1 MHLQQL
7 QWWNQ
12 LIQGDQASFNQ
23 LFDHYWEPLFQ
34 YAYKITQSQQDSE
47 EIVQDLFIHIWQK
60 HSELAPVQSV
70 NAYLFVALK
79 NRLLNHLSRKKITM
93 QPVDA
98 LRNNASGYT
107 SETLFENREQ
117 EKIIRRLS
125 GNLPEKM
132 RYVYLRHQLEGR
144 TIREIAEETDSSEQ
158 TIRNQLNTALKKL
171 SIAYKGII
179 SIVLCCLIL
188 PNC

>member
-1 MHLQQL
+1 
-7 QWWNQ
+7 
-12 LIQGDQASFNQ
+12 
-23 LFDHYWEPLFQ
+23 
-34 YAYKITQSQQDSE
+34 
-47 EIVQDLFIHIWQK
+47 
-60 HSELAPVQSV
+60 
-70 NAYLFVALK
+70 
-79 NRLLNHLSRKKITM
+79 M